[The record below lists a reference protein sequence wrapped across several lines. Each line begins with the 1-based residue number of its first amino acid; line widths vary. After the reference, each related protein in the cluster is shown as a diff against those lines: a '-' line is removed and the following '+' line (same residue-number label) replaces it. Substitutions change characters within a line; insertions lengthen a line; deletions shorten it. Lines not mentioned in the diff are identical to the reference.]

1 MERVFST
8 IPAVLSATAT
18 DDATAE
24 AFVLA
29 AWKNVAGEVLNKRTR
44 AIGVSG
50 KKLTI
55 AVADAVW
62 QRNLEDLAPGF
73 IARLNRI
80 AGDRAVTFIEFVVDP
95 AAVRSSHR
103 SEPASPNF
111 ALDASLVEAAN
122 AITHEGLRENFL
134 ATAADYLARQ
144 TRR

>member
-24 AFVLA
+24 ALVLA
-29 AWKNVAGEVLNKRTR
+29 AWKNIAGEALNRRTR
-44 AIGVSG
+44 AIGVTG

-80 AGDRAVTFIEFVVDP
+80 AGERTVTFIEFVVDP
-95 AAVRSSHR
+95 KAAGSGHQ
-103 SEPASPNF
+103 SETASPNF
-111 ALDASLVEAAN
+111 ALDESLVEAAN

-144 TRR
+144 ARR